1 MMNDS
6 PSDLSPADEFPP
18 IPEVVSAAF
27 VAHRQDDPLL
37 VWRALARLHARAREA
52 GLAPGRSFG
61 LSLIAS
67 QADMKEPRTR
77 EALRRLEVLD
87 FVIKEHPAEADGWA
101 LPGAA
106 DNPR

>member
-1 MMNDS
+1 MMNDG
-6 PSDLSPADEFPP
+6 PSDPSPADEFPP
-18 IPEVVSAAF
+18 IPGVVSAAF

-37 VWRALARLHARAREA
+37 VWRALARLHSRAREA

-61 LSLIAS
+61 LSLIAN

-77 EALRRLEVLD
+77 EALRRLEALE
-87 FVIKEHPAEADGWA
+87 FVIKESPAEADAWA

-106 DNPR
+106 GDPR